1 MRRIVFLLAF
11 LLGLGGCAS
20 TALLPVTAGNFAPE
34 QDEQRLWQRARE
46 EQARLDESGLLL
58 QDRDLDAYLDEVA
71 RRLQPP
77 EVWRHV
83 PFRIKVVKNPFSN
96 AFAYP
101 NGVIY
106 VHTGI
111 LARMENEAQ
120 LATLLAHEM
129 THATHRHQVREFR
142 GQRNRTAALASL
154 RATLG
159 GLPAI
164 GELTTALG
172 ELGTMASVS
181 GYARDMETEA
191 DMEGIARV
199 VAAGYD
205 PREAPK
211 LFDHIKQEL
220 QEEGEKEPFFF
231 GSHPRLKER
240 AGNYRDFLE
249 EHPGAGGTVGAETF
263 ARRVTPALLAN
274 ARLQL
279 QAGRYEKAAAEAEK
293 YLAARP
299 KDPRGYFLLGEVL
312 RQQGGEE
319 ELSEAAG
326 YFKKALAA
334 DPAYPEPHRSLG
346 LLQLKAGRKK
356 EAKKAFQSYLKLAP
370 GASDS
375 SYIEDYIAQCR

>member
-1 MRRIVFLLAF
+1 MRRLVGLLA
-11 LLGLGGCAS
+11 LLVGLCGCAT
-20 TALLPVTAGNFAPE
+20 TALPPVTAGNFAPE
-34 QDEQRLWQRARE
+34 QDEQRLWQRAQE
-46 EQARLDESGLLL
+46 EQERLDSSGLLL

-77 EVWRHV
+77 EVWRQI
-83 PFRIKVVKNPFSN
+83 PFRVKVLKNPLSN

-142 GQRNRTAALASL
+142 GKRNRTAVLASL

-181 GYARDMETEA
+181 GYSRDLETEA

-211 LFDHIKQEL
+211 LFDQIKQEL

-240 AGNYRDFLE
+240 AGNYRDFLD
-249 EHPGAGGTVGAETF
+249 EHPGAGGTVGADAF
-263 ARRVTPALLAN
+263 ARRVAPARLAN
-274 ARLQL
+274 TWMQL
-279 QAGRYEKAAAEAEK
+279 QAGRFEQARAGAEK
-293 YLAARP
+293 LLAARP
-299 KDPRGYFLLGEVL
+299 KDARGHFLLGEIL
-312 RQQGGEE
+312 RQEEGEKV
-319 ELSEAAG
+319 STAIG
-326 YFKKALAA
+326 HFRKAVAA
-334 DPAYPEPHRSLG
+334 DPAYAEPYRSLG
-346 LLQLKAGRKK
+346 LVHLKAGEKK

-370 GASDS
+370 KAADR
-375 SYIEDYIAQCR
+375 SYVEDYLAQCR

>member
-1 MRRIVFLLAF
+1 MRRLVFLLT
-11 LLGLGGCAS
+11 LILGLCGCAS
-20 TALLPVTAGNFAPE
+20 TALPPVTAGSFAPE
-34 QDEQRLWQRARE
+34 QDEKRLWQRAQE
-46 EQARLDESGLLL
+46 EQERLDASGLLL

-71 RRLQPP
+71 HRLQPP
-77 EVWRHV
+77 SVWRQI
-83 PFRIKVVKNPFSN
+83 PFRIKVLKNPCSN

-142 GQRNRTAALASL
+142 GNRNRTAALASL

-181 GYARDMETEA
+181 GYSRDLETEA

-199 VAAGYD
+199 VAAGYN

-211 LFDHIKQEL
+211 LFDQIKQEL

-240 AGNYRDFLE
+240 AGNYRDFLD
-249 EHPGAGGTVGAETF
+249 EHPGAGGKVGADAF
-263 ARRVTPALLAN
+263 ARRVAPALLAN
-274 ARLQL
+274 TWLQL
-279 QAGRYEKAAAEAEK
+279 QAGRFEQARVGAEK
-293 YLAARP
+293 FLAARP
-299 KDPRGYFLLGEVL
+299 KDPRGHFLLGEIL
-312 RQQGGEE
+312 RQEEGGKV
-319 ELSEAAG
+319 STAITHFRQAV
-326 YFKKALAA
+326 AS
-334 DPAYPEPHRSLG
+334 DPAYAEPYRSMG
-346 LLQLKAGRKK
+346 LLHLKAGQKK

-370 GASDS
+370 KAADR
-375 SYIEDYIAQCR
+375 SYVEDYLARCR

>member
-1 MRRIVFLLAF
+1 MRRLVFLLT
-11 LLGLGGCAS
+11 LIVGLCGCAS
-20 TALLPVTAGNFAPE
+20 TALPPVTAGAFAPE
-34 QDEQRLWQRARE
+34 QDEKRLWQRAQE
-46 EQARLDESGLLL
+46 EQERLDASGLLL

-71 RRLQPP
+71 HRLQPP
-77 EVWRHV
+77 SVWRQI
-83 PFRIKVVKNPFSN
+83 PFRIKVLKNPCSN

-142 GQRNRTAALASL
+142 GKRNRTAALASL

-181 GYARDMETEA
+181 GYSRDLETEA

-211 LFDHIKQEL
+211 LFDQIKQEL

-240 AGNYRDFLE
+240 AGNYRDFLD
-249 EHPGAGGTVGAETF
+249 EHPGAGGKVGADAF
-263 ARRVTPALLAN
+263 ARRVAPALLAN
-274 ARLQL
+274 TWLQL
-279 QAGRYEKAAAEAEK
+279 QAGRFEQARVGAEK
-293 YLAARP
+293 FLAARP
-299 KDPRGYFLLGEVL
+299 KDPRGHFLLGEIL
-312 RQQGGEE
+312 RQEEGGKV
-319 ELSEAAG
+319 SMAITHFRQAVAAN
-326 YFKKALAA
+326 
-334 DPAYPEPHRSLG
+334 PAYAEPYRSMG
-346 LLQLKAGRKK
+346 LVHLKAGQKK

-370 GASDS
+370 KAADR
-375 SYIEDYIAQCR
+375 SYVEDYLARCR